1 MTCIAYLLALLPAWF
16 FTSIGNI
23 GLGLAVWLGCV
34 FFWNRGIRRADKEVL
49 ANKAEWEAL
58 RARRDSLMRKA
69 QMKIYPETRLECVAL
84 LEEID
89 QIQGLLFDDPENHT
103 RNMETFR
110 DYRNY
115 IERDLSQRT
124 DQMS

>member
-1 MTCIAYLLALLPAWF
+1 
-16 FTSIGNI
+16 
-23 GLGLAVWLGCV
+23 
-34 FFWNRGIRRADKEVL
+34 
-49 ANKAEWEAL
+49 
-58 RARRDSLMRKA
+58 MRKA